1 MIGVLCPLGRDCQM
15 ELIVNF
21 IDAQTFKSM
30 LIAGANELNA
40 NIKIVNELNVFPVP
54 DGDTG
59 FNMLKTVEGGIVKIK
74 DYQGSSVSELASL
87 FASGALLGA
96 RGNSGVILSQMFKGI
111 SNGLQGCENATV
123 AELKQAFNEGVKCS
137 YSAVQ
142 NPVEGT
148 ILTVFRMATEY
159 ACANVADDAT
169 VEDFIKTH
177 VEEATKVLVQTKE
190 MLPVLKESDVVDS
203 GGAGYVYIADG
214 WLKMLTGE
222 EIAVTFDAVEDA
234 VETVDLSLFSSDSV
248 LTYGYCT
255 EFLLRLQ
262 NSKVDVEAF
271 DEKVIVSELE
281 SLGGDSIV
289 AFKTEDIV
297 KIHVHIKTPGEV
309 LNVCQ
314 RYGEF
319 LTLKIENM
327 TLQHNETKKK
337 TPSKKVGVVAV
348 ASGDGFKEIFKEL
361 GADVI
366 VDGGQTANPSA
377 QDFISAFDEV
387 NAENILVLPNNS
399 NVILTALQ
407 SAKMY
412 ENSNIFVISTKT
424 LQQGYV
430 ALSLINVEAGD
441 FNEHVSEIEQ
451 MLSDVVGI
459 DVTYAVRNATVGG
472 KTVKKG
478 DFMGISGKKLLATA
492 HDKVT
497 ASVKAIK
504 AVEDLEDKELLT
516 VFIGS
521 DVTDEERES
530 FESQVASEFSFLEF
544 TPYDGGQDV
553 YSFLICIE

>member
-1 MIGVLCPLGRDCQM
+1 
-15 ELIVNF
+15 
-21 IDAQTFKSM
+21 M
-30 LIAGANELNA
+30 LIAGANELSA
-40 NIKIVNELNVFPVP
+40 NLKIVNELNVFPVP

-59 FNMLKTVEGGIVKIK
+59 FNMLKTVEGGIVKIN
-74 DYQGSSVSELASL
+74 DYNGDSVSDIISAY
-87 FASGALLGA
+87 ASGALLGA

-111 SNGLQGCENATV
+111 ANGLKGVSSATV
-123 AELKQAFNEGVKCS
+123 SHLKQAFNEGVKCS

-159 ACANVADDAT
+159 ACANVSDDAT
-169 VEDFIKTH
+169 VEEFIKAH
-177 VEEATKVLVQTKE
+177 VEEASKVLVQTKE

-203 GGAGYVYIADG
+203 GGAGLVYIEDG

-222 EIAVTFDAVEDA
+222 EIAVTFDAPED
-234 VETVDLSLFSSDSV
+234 ENSFVDLSLFTSDSV

-262 NSKVDVEAF
+262 NSKVDVESF

-297 KIHVHIKTPGEV
+297 KIHVHTKEPGSV

-319 LTLKIENM
+319 LTLKVENM

-337 TPSKKVGVVAV
+337 TPAKKVGVVAV
-348 ASGDGFKEIFKEL
+348 ATGDGLKELFTSL
-361 GADVI
+361 GADII
-366 VDGGQTANPSA
+366 VDGGQTSNPST
-377 QDFISAFDEV
+377 QDFISAFDSV
-387 NAENILVLPNNS
+387 NAKNIFVLPNNS
-399 NVILTALQ
+399 NVILTAMQ

-412 ENSNIFVISTKT
+412 ENANVYVINTKT

-430 ALSLINVEAGD
+430 ALSLVNTEAED
-441 FNEHVSEIEQ
+441 YEEHIAEIEQ
-451 MLSDVVGI
+451 MLEDVVGI
-459 DVTYAVRNATVGG
+459 DVTYAVRNATVDG
-472 KTVKKG
+472 KCVIQG
-478 DFMGISGKKLLATA
+478 DYMGISGKKLLATA
-492 HDKVT
+492 SDKVT
-497 ASVKAIK
+497 ATILAIK
-504 AVEDLEDKELLT
+504 EVADLEDKELLT
-516 VFIGS
+516 VFIGA
-521 DVTDEERES
+521 DVTDAERES
-530 FESQVASEFSFLEF
+530 FESQVAQSFPFLEYI
-544 TPYDGGQDV
+544 PYAGGQEV

>member
-1 MIGVLCPLGRDCQM
+1 M
-15 ELIVNF
+15 NF
-21 IDAQTFKSM
+21 INAQTFKSM

-59 FNMLKTVEGGIVKIK
+59 FNMLKTVEGGILKIN
-74 DYQGSSVSELASL
+74 DYQGDSVSEVASL

-111 SNGLQGCENATV
+111 ANGLKGVIDASI
-123 AELKQAFNEGVKCS
+123 ADMKRAFNEGIKCS

-159 ACANVADDAT
+159 VCANVSDDAS
-169 VEDFIKTH
+169 VEEFIK
-177 VEEATKVLVQTKE
+177 VYFENASKVLVQTKE

-203 GGAGYVYIADG
+203 GGAGYVYIVDG
-214 WLKMLTGE
+214 WLKMLTDE
-222 EIAVTFDAVEDA
+222 EIAVTFDAPDD
-234 VETVDLSLFSSDSV
+234 ETSSVDLSLFTSDSV

-262 NSKVDVEAF
+262 NSKVDVESF
-271 DEKVIVSELE
+271 DEKIIVSELE

-289 AFKTEDIV
+289 AFKTEDII
-297 KIHVHIKTPGEV
+297 KIHVHIKTPGDV

-314 RYGEF
+314 RFGEF

-327 TLQHNETKKK
+327 TLQHNEVKKK

-348 ASGDGFKEIFKEL
+348 ASGDGFKELFSEL

-366 VDGGQTANPSA
+366 VDGGQTANPST
-377 QDFISAFDEV
+377 QDFIRAFDEA
-387 NAENILVLPNNS
+387 NAESILVLPNNS

-412 ENSNIFVISTKT
+412 DSAKVYVVSTKT

-430 ALSLINVEAGD
+430 ALSLVNTEAEDLSQHVE
-441 FNEHVSEIEQ
+441 EIEE
-451 MLSDVVGI
+451 MLDGVVGI
-459 DVTYAVRNATVGG
+459 DVTYAVRNATVDG
-472 KTVKKG
+472 KAVKQG
-478 DFMGISGKKLLATA
+478 DFMGISGKSLLSTA
-492 HDKVT
+492 VDKVT
-497 ASVKAIK
+497 AGISAIK
-504 AVEDLEDKELLT
+504 AVSDLDDKELLT
-516 VFIGS
+516 VFIGA
-521 DVTDEERES
+521 DVTDDEREA
-530 FESQVASEFSFLEF
+530 FEESVAKEFPFLEY
-544 TPYDGGQDV
+544 TPYDGGQEV

>member
-1 MIGVLCPLGRDCQM
+1 M
-15 ELIVNF
+15 NY
-21 IDAQTFKSM
+21 IDASTLKSM
-30 LIAGANELNA
+30 LIAGANELNS

-59 FNMLKTVEGGIVKIK
+59 FNMLKTVEGGVHKIV
-74 DYQGSSVSELASL
+74 DYDGDSVAELSQL
-87 FASGALLGA
+87 FASGSLLGA

-111 SNGLQGCENATV
+111 ANGLQGLQYATV
-123 AELKQAFNEGVKCS
+123 AQLKHAFKEGITCS

-159 ACANVADDAT
+159 ACANVSDDAS
-169 VEDFIKTH
+169 VEEFIRVQ
-177 VEEATKVLVQTKE
+177 VEEASKVLVQTKE
-190 MLPVLKESDVVDS
+190 MLPVLKEADVVDS

-222 EIAVTFDAVEDA
+222 EVAVTFDATEE
-234 VETVDLSLFSSDSV
+234 ETTSIDLSLFTSDSE

-262 NSKVDVEAF
+262 KSKVDVESF

-281 SLGGDSIV
+281 NLGGDSIV

-297 KIHVHIKTPGEV
+297 KIHVHTKTPGEA

-319 LTLKIENM
+319 LTLKVENM
-327 TLQHNETKKK
+327 TLQHNEVKKK
-337 TPSKKVGVVAV
+337 TPMKKVGVVAV
-348 ASGDGFKEIFKEL
+348 ASGDGFKEIFTDL

-377 QDFISAFDEV
+377 QDFISAYDEV
-387 NAENILVLPNNS
+387 NSENILVLPNNS

-412 ENSNIFVISTKT
+412 ENANIFVINTKT

-430 ALSLINVEAGD
+430 ALSLINTGADD
-441 FNEHVSEIEQ
+441 FSEHVSEIEE

-459 DVTYAVRNATVGG
+459 DVTYAVRNATVDG
-472 KTVKKG
+472 KSVKQG

-492 HDKVT
+492 QDKVT
-497 ASVKAIK
+497 ASIKSVK
-504 AVEDLEDKELLT
+504 AVEDIDEKELLT

-521 DVTDEERES
+521 DVTDKEREA
-530 FESQVASEFSFLEF
+530 FEEQIAQEFPDLEY
-544 TPYDGGQDV
+544 TPYEGGQDV

>member
-1 MIGVLCPLGRDCQM
+1 M
-15 ELIVNF
+15 NF
-21 IDAQTFKSM
+21 IDASTLKSM
-30 LIAGANELNA
+30 LIAGANELSA
-40 NIKIVNELNVFPVP
+40 NVKIVNELNVFPVP

-59 FNMLKTVEGGIVKIK
+59 FNMLKTVEGGIIKIK
-74 DYQGSSVSELASL
+74 DYEGDSVGELMSA
-87 FASGALLGA
+87 FASGSLLGA
-96 RGNSGVILSQMFKGI
+96 RGNSGVILSQMFKGM
-111 SNGLQGCENATV
+111 SNGLQGVQYATV
-123 AELKQAFNEGVKCS
+123 AHLKNAFNEGVKCS

-159 ACANVADDAT
+159 TCANVSDDAP
-169 VEDFIKTH
+169 VEEFIKVH
-177 VEEATKVLVQTKE
+177 VEEASKVLVQTKE

-203 GGAGYVYIADG
+203 GGAGYVYVADG

-222 EIAVTFDAVEDA
+222 EVAVTFDAGEE
-234 VETVDLSLFSSDSV
+234 ETTSVDLSLFTSDSV

-262 NSKVDVEAF
+262 KSKVDVDNF

-281 SLGGDSIV
+281 ALGGDSIV

-337 TPSKKVGVVAV
+337 TPSKSVGVVAV
-348 ASGDGFKEIFKEL
+348 ASGDGFKEIFSDL

-366 VDGGQTANPSA
+366 VDGGQTSNPST

-387 NAENILVLPNNS
+387 NAKTILVLPNNS
-399 NVILTALQ
+399 NVILTAMQ

-412 ENSNIFVISTKT
+412 EGANIFVINTKT

-430 ALSLINVEAGD
+430 ALSLINTGAED
-441 FNEHVSEIEQ
+441 FETHVSEIEE
-451 MLSDVVGI
+451 MLLDVVGI
-459 DVTYAVRNATVGG
+459 DVTYAVRNATVDG
-472 KTVKKG
+472 KSVKQG
-478 DFMGISGKKLLATA
+478 DFMGISGKSLLATA
-492 HDKVT
+492 HNKVT
-497 ASVKAIK
+497 AGIKAIK
-504 AVEDLEDKELLT
+504 EVDSLDEKELLT
-516 VFIGS
+516 VFIGA
-521 DVTDEERES
+521 DVTDEEREA
-530 FESQVASEFSFLEF
+530 FEEQVASEFPDLEYC
-544 TPYDGGQDV
+544 PYDGGQDV
-553 YSFLICIE
+553 YSFLICLE

>member
-1 MIGVLCPLGRDCQM
+1 
-15 ELIVNF
+15 
-21 IDAQTFKSM
+21 M
-30 LIAGANELNA
+30 LTAGANELNA

-59 FNMLKTVEGGIVKIK
+59 FNMLKTVEGGIFKIK
-74 DYQGSSVSELASL
+74 DYQGDSVAELASL

-111 SNGLQGCENATV
+111 ANGLEGVTSATV
-123 AELKQAFNEGVKCS
+123 ADMKRAFNEGVKCS

-159 ACANVADDAT
+159 ACANVSDNASID
-169 VEDFIKTH
+169 EFIKTH
-177 VEEATKVLVQTKE
+177 VENASKVLVQTKE

-214 WLKMLTGE
+214 WLKLLTGE
-222 EIAVTFDAVEDA
+222 EIAVTFDAPEE
-234 VETVDLSLFSSDSV
+234 ETSSVDLSLFTSDSV

-327 TLQHNETKKK
+327 TLQHNEVKKK
-337 TPSKKVGVVAV
+337 TPTKKVGVVAV
-348 ASGDGFKEIFKEL
+348 ASGDGFKEIFTEL

-366 VDGGQTANPSA
+366 VDGGQTSNPST
-377 QDFISAFDEV
+377 QDFIRAFDEV
-387 NAENILVLPNNS
+387 NAENVLVLPNNS

-430 ALSLINVEAGD
+430 ALSLINTEAEDLSLHVE
-441 FNEHVSEIEQ
+441 EIEE
-451 MLSDVVGI
+451 MLSGVVGI
-459 DVTYAVRNATVGG
+459 DVTYAVRNANVDG
-472 KTVKKG
+472 KQVKKG
-478 DFMGISGKKLLATA
+478 DYMGISGKKLLATA

-497 ASVKAIK
+497 AGIKAIK
-504 AVEDLEDKELLT
+504 AVSDLDEKELLT
-516 VFIGS
+516 VFIGA
-521 DVTDEERES
+521 DVTDAEREA
-530 FESQVASEFSFLEF
+530 FEEKVAHDFPELEYS
-544 TPYDGGQDV
+544 PYDGGQDV
-553 YSFLICIE
+553 YSFLICLE

>member
-1 MIGVLCPLGRDCQM
+1 M
-15 ELIVNF
+15 NY
-21 IDAQTFKSM
+21 IDAKTFKSM
-30 LIAGANELNA
+30 LIAGANELSA
-40 NIKIVNELNVFPVP
+40 NVKIVNELNVFPVP

-59 FNMLKTVEGGIVKIK
+59 FNMLKTVEGGILKIK
-74 DYQGSSVSELASL
+74 DYEGDSVSEVANS
-87 FASGALLGA
+87 FASGSLLGA

-111 SNGLQGCENATV
+111 ANGLQGVQYATV
-123 AELKQAFNEGVKCS
+123 EHLKQAFNEGVKCS

-148 ILTVFRMATEY
+148 ILTVFRLATEY
-159 ACANVADDAT
+159 ACANVSGDAS
-169 VEDFIKTH
+169 VEDFIK
-177 VEEATKVLVQTKE
+177 VQAEEASKVLVQTKE

-203 GGAGYVYIADG
+203 GGAGYLYIVDG
-214 WLKMLTGE
+214 WVKMLTGE
-222 EIAVTFDAVEDA
+222 EIAVTFDSAEE
-234 VETVDLSLFSSDSV
+234 ETSSVDLSLFTSDSE

-262 NSKVDVEAF
+262 NSKVDVNAF
-271 DEKVIVSELE
+271 DEKIIVSELE
-281 SLGGDSIV
+281 ALGGDSIV

-327 TLQHNETKKK
+327 TLQHNEVKKK

-348 ASGDGFKEIFKEL
+348 ASGAGFKEIFADL

-366 VDGGQTANPSA
+366 VDGGQTSNPST
-377 QDFISAFDEV
+377 QDFISAFDEA
-387 NAENILVLPNNS
+387 NAKNILVLPNNS

-412 ENSNIFVISTKT
+412 EDANVFVINTKT

-430 ALSLINVEAGD
+430 ALSLINTEAED
-441 FNEHVSEIEQ
+441 FNEHIEEIED
-451 MLSDVVGI
+451 MLKEVVGI
-459 DVTYAVRNATVGG
+459 DVTYAVRNATVDG
-472 KTVKKG
+472 KSVKKG
-478 DFMGISGKKLLATA
+478 DFMGISGKSLFSTA
-492 HDKVT
+492 NDKVT
-497 ASVKAIK
+497 AGIKAIK
-504 AVEDLEDKELLT
+504 EVEDLEDKELLT
-516 VFIGS
+516 VFIGG
-521 DVTDEERES
+521 DVTEEEREA
-530 FESQVASEFSFLEF
+530 FEEQVAQNFPDLEY
-544 TPYDGGQDV
+544 TPYDGGQEV

>member
-1 MIGVLCPLGRDCQM
+1 M
-15 ELIVNF
+15 NF
-21 IDAQTFKSM
+21 INAQTFKSM
-30 LIAGANELNA
+30 LIAGANELSA

-59 FNMLKTVEGGIVKIK
+59 FNMLKTVEGGILKIN
-74 DYQGSSVSELASL
+74 DYQGDSVSEVASL

-96 RGNSGVILSQMFKGI
+96 RGNSGVILSQMFKGVA
-111 SNGLQGCENATV
+111 NGLKGVKDASV
-123 AELKQAFNEGVKCS
+123 AHLKHAFNEGIKCS

-148 ILTVFRMATEY
+148 ILTVFRMATEN
-159 ACANVADDAT
+159 ACANVSDDASI
-169 VEDFIKTH
+169 EEFIKTH
-177 VEEATKVLVQTKE
+177 FENASKVLVQTKE

-203 GGAGYVYIADG
+203 GGAGYVYIVDG

-222 EIAVTFDAVEDA
+222 EIAVTFDAPDD
-234 VETVDLSLFSSDSV
+234 ETTSIDLSLFTSDSV

-262 NSKVDVEAF
+262 NSKVDVESF
-271 DEKVIVSELE
+271 DEKIIVSELE

-289 AFKTEDIV
+289 AFKTEDII
-297 KIHVHIKTPGEV
+297 KIHVHIKTPGDV

-327 TLQHNETKKK
+327 TLQHNEVKKK

-348 ASGDGFKEIFKEL
+348 ASGNGFKELFTEL

-366 VDGGQTANPSA
+366 VDGGQTANPST
-377 QDFISAFDEV
+377 QDFIRAFDEV
-387 NAENILVLPNNS
+387 NAESILVLPNNS

-412 ENSNIFVISTKT
+412 EGAKVYVVSTKT

-430 ALSLINVEAGD
+430 ALSLVNTEAEDLSQHVE
-441 FNEHVSEIEQ
+441 EIEE
-451 MLSDVVGI
+451 MLLGVVGI
-459 DVTYAVRNATVGG
+459 DVTYAVRNATVDG
-472 KTVKKG
+472 KTVKQG
-478 DFMGISGKKLLATA
+478 DFMGISGKNLLSTA
-492 HDKVT
+492 VDKVT
-497 ASVKAIK
+497 AGISAIK
-504 AVEDLEDKELLT
+504 AVSDLEDKELLT
-516 VFIGS
+516 VFIGA
-521 DVTDEERES
+521 DVTDDERETFEER
-530 FESQVASEFSFLEF
+530 VAQEFPDLEY
-544 TPYDGGQDV
+544 TPYDGGQEV